1 MKICNAMA
9 WKDDLQARLK
19 KERAQ
24 ILQGLQWL
32 KTGKLDVG
40 NVSSTGRLE
49 SHRTELLDQYRGIL
63 AELDRTIADLEREG
77 P

>member
-24 ILQGLQWL
+24 ILQGLEWL

-40 NVSSTGRLE
+40 NVSSTGGLE
-49 SHRTELLDQYRGIL
+49 SHRTV
-63 AELDRTIADLEREG
+63 A
-77 P
+77 